1 MQLIKILTISSVCW
15 PLAAGLLTGLFVK
28 SHRLAHRL
36 CVLGMLLSF
45 LSIIWLCIQ
54 FMSGSQQAI
63 VVDLMQ
69 WSSLP
74 NLNAKIGL
82 CFDAFAIMMCLMVSA
97 VALLIHIYSIG
108 YMQDDIGYV
117 RFFSLISL
125 FSFAMLFLIATNNLI
140 GLFLGWE
147 SISLFSYFLIGF
159 YYYKNRAAEA
169 NFKAFLINRFGDC
182 AFCLGLA
189 LLIYHCKSTAY
200 ADVYANINLLAN
212 TSLNIFNN
220 PVQLTTLIGCLFFIG
235 AMSKSAQIPLHI
247 WLPDSMEGPT
257 PVSALLHAATM
268 VTAGVYL
275 LARFGSMIE
284 FSAGLKLVITVIGA
298 TGALFLGMMA
308 LCEADIKRII
318 AFSTLSQLGYMMV
331 AIGLGAYHIAIFHLI
346 MHAFF
351 KACLF
356 MAAGSVIVGLHHE
369 QNIFKMGGLW
379 SSMPITGLCFFLSA
393 LSLSGIPPFSG
404 FYSKDLILS
413 VAQASTPASF
423 LGYYV
428 YDAILL
434 GCLVTPLYIFRV
446 YWTVF
451 CGPENHQHGE
461 VCESPWTIRF
471 PMTILA
477 ILSIGA
483 GALTLPFFVGPDALN
498 IVPALPDTSAITR
511 LNQFI
516 NKIVTGGLL
525 IHALREPALAFSI
538 GGVVLSWIIYK
549 RKPQWTTRHQT
560 WLAIPEYILR
570 NQYGFDW
577 VYNNIIVTFFSGCA
591 RTCQKVGE
599 QYLINRTIENRVSQN
614 IVIGAEKFS
623 RVQTSYLN
631 RYFAIMSVALAGLIG
646 ISLFYSGIL

>member
-1 MQLIKILTISSVCW
+1 MNLIKILTVGSVCW
-15 PLAAGLLTGLFVK
+15 PLVTGIFTGLFVN

-36 CVLGMLLSF
+36 CILGMLLS
-45 LSIIWLCIQ
+45 LTSIIWLSVQ
-54 FMSGSQQAI
+54 FVSSPQQVI
-63 VVDLMQ
+63 VVDLMH

-82 CFDAFAIMMCLMVSA
+82 SFDALAINMLLMVST

-159 YYYKNRAAEA
+159 YYYKDSAAKA

-200 ADVYANINLLAN
+200 VDVYTSINLLSN
-212 TSLNIFNN
+212 TSISMLNH

-275 LARFGSMIE
+275 LARFCGIIE
-284 FSAGLKLVITVIGA
+284 FAEGLKVVISVIGA
-298 TGALFLGMMA
+298 SGALFLGMMA
-308 LCEADIKRII
+308 LCEGDIKRII

-331 AIGLGAYHIAIFHLI
+331 AIGLGAYQIAIFHLI

-413 VAQASTPASF
+413 VAQTSISGSF
-423 LGYYV
+423 WGYYV
-428 YDAILL
+428 YCAILL

-451 CGPENHQHGE
+451 CGPENHRHEE
-461 VCESPWTIRF
+461 VCESPWTIRL
-471 PMTILA
+471 PMFILA

-483 GALTLPFFVGPDALN
+483 GALSLPLFVGPDALN
-498 IVPALPDTSAITR
+498 LVRSLPDTSSITG
-511 LNQFI
+511 LNLFI
-516 NKIVTGGLL
+516 NKIVTNGL
-525 IHALREPALAFSI
+525 IRHALLEPTLAVSI
-538 GGVVLSWIIYK
+538 GGVIVSWIVYK
-549 RKPQWTTRHQT
+549 RKPQWATRKHA
-560 WLAIPEYILR
+560 WLTIPEYILR

-591 RTCQKVGE
+591 HICQKIGE

-614 IVIGAEKFS
+614 IVVGAEKFS

-646 ISLFYSGIL
+646 FSLFYSGIW